1 MSGVV
6 KEGFP
11 VVKTFELDLQREIAY
26 QKMSDILGRKNSK
39 KEGLAGIRDLLSPL
53 RWLKC
58 RGSAEV

>member
-1 MSGVV
+1 M
-6 KEGFP
+6 
-11 VVKTFELDLQREIAY
+11 VKTFELDLQREIAY
-26 QKMSDILGRKNSK
+26 QKMSGILDRKNSE